1 MPRPHHENPSGDRP
15 GRSEDEHDT
24 DAADD
29 RATRPRHGRRDASRG
44 FTCIHCKARVS
55 GQAWGTKHRN
65 HCPMCLHSRHV
76 DDKPGD
82 RASPC
87 GGTLEPI
94 AIAVRS
100 AGPDDRGPA
109 GEWVLVHRCLR
120 CGTIKTNRIAGDDSE
135 RALLAL
141 ALRPLARPAF
151 PIDDPRGA

>member
-1 MPRPHHENPSGDRP
+1 MPRANRPRDQRQRCADDFHDQDQSDRP
-15 GRSEDEHDT
+15 
-24 DAADD
+24 
-29 RATRPRHGRRDASRG
+29 RPRPQHGRRNESDG
-44 FTCIHCKARVS
+44 FTCIHCKAHVS
-55 GQAWGTKHRN
+55 GRAWGTKQRN
-65 HCPMCLHSRHV
+65 HCPACLHSKHV

-87 GGTLEPI
+87 GGKLEPI

-100 AGPDDRGPA
+100 AGEEA
-109 GEWVLVHRCLR
+109 GEWVLVHRCKS
-120 CGTIKTNRIAGDDSE
+120 CGQLKTNRIAGDDSE